1 MITIQGADEI
11 IEMLE
16 EMVDASKLSGAVDKA
31 CLLVEG
37 EARRKAPR
45 RTGNLRRSI
54 ESKVEN
60 NGDEIVGTIFT
71 PLEYAPYV
79 EYGTGLFATGTGG
92 GRKDVPWVY
101 YDEKHNQFVRTS
113 GQTPQPYMRP
123 ALDENRDKIIDM
135 IREGLCYD

>member
-1 MITIQGADEI
+1 MITIQGADEVI
-11 IEMLE
+11 AMIEK
-16 EMVDASKLSGAVDKA
+16 MVDASKLNGAVDKA
-31 CLLVEG
+31 CLFVEG

-79 EYGTGLFATGTGG
+79 EYGTGLFAESG
-92 GRKDVPWVY
+92 GRKDVPWAY
-101 YDEKHNQFVRTS
+101 KDEKTGQLIWTS
-113 GQTPQPYMRP
+113 GQHPHPFMRP
-123 ALDENRDKIIDM
+123 ALNENRERIIGL
-135 IREGLCYD
+135 IREGLKID

>member
-16 EMVDASKLSGAVDKA
+16 EMVDASKLNGAVDKA

-60 NGDEIVGTIFT
+60 NGDEIIGTIFT

-79 EYGTGLFATGTGG
+79 EYGTGLFAESG
-92 GRKDVPWVY
+92 GRKDVPWAY
-101 YDEKHNQFVRTS
+101 RDEKTGQLIWTS
-113 GQTPQPYMRP
+113 GQHPHPFMRP
-123 ALDENRDKIIDM
+123 ALNENRERIIGL
-135 IREGLCYD
+135 IREGLKID

>member
-11 IEMLE
+11 IATIEK
-16 EMVDASKLSGAVDKA
+16 MVDASKLNGAVDKA

-60 NGDEIVGTIFT
+60 NGDEIIGTIFT

-79 EYGTGLFATGTGG
+79 EYGTGLFAESG
-92 GRKDVPWVY
+92 GRKDVPWAY
-101 YDEKHNQFVRTS
+101 KDEKTGQLIWTS
-113 GQTPQPYMRP
+113 GQHPHPFMRP
-123 ALDENRDKIIDM
+123 ALNENRERIIGL
-135 IREGLCYD
+135 IREGLKID

>member
-16 EMVDASKLSGAVDKA
+16 EMIDASKLNGAVDKA

-79 EYGTGLFATGTGG
+79 EYGTGLFAESG
-92 GRKDVPWVY
+92 GRKDVPWAY
-101 YDEKHNQFVRTS
+101 KDEKTGQLIWTS
-113 GQTPQPYMRP
+113 GQHPHPFMRP
-123 ALDENRDKIIDM
+123 ALNENRERIIGL
-135 IREGLCYD
+135 IREGLKID

>member
-16 EMVDASKLSGAVDKA
+16 EMIDASKLNGAVDKA

-60 NGDEIVGTIFT
+60 NGDEIIGTIFT

-79 EYGTGLFATGTGG
+79 EYGTGLFAESG
-92 GRKDVPWVY
+92 GRKDVPWAY
-101 YDEKHNQFVRTS
+101 KDEKTGQLIWTS
-113 GQTPQPYMRP
+113 GQHPHPFMRP
-123 ALDENRDKIIDM
+123 ALNENRERIIGL
-135 IREGLCYD
+135 IREGLKID

>member
-1 MITIQGADEI
+1 MITIQGADEVI
-11 IEMLE
+11 AMIE
-16 EMVDASKLSGAVDKA
+16 EMIDVSKLNGAVDKA
-31 CLLVEG
+31 CLFVEG

-79 EYGTGLFATGTGG
+79 EYGTGLFAESG
-92 GRKDVPWVY
+92 GRKDAPWAY
-101 YDEKHNQFVRTS
+101 KDEKT
-113 GQTPQPYMRP
+113 G
-123 ALDENRDKIIDM
+123 
-135 IREGLCYD
+135 

>member
-71 PLEYAPYV
+71 PLEYAPYI
-79 EYGTGLFATGTGG
+79 Y
-92 GRKDVPWVY
+92 
-101 YDEKHNQFVRTS
+101 VRSLNRAKS
-113 GQTPQPYMRP
+113 GKP
-123 ALDENRDKIIDM
+123 K
-135 IREGLCYD
+135 